1 MAEALARRRFGDRI
15 RVQSAG
21 SQPAGVNPMAVRV
34 LEEVGIDMAEQR
46 SKSIDT
52 IDLSTVDTVVTLC
65 REEVCPV
72 VPGLRSLHWPLADP
86 AAAGPD
92 EALDAFRRA
101 RDEIA
106 RRLDAL
112 DT

>member
-1 MAEALARRRFGDRI
+1 MAEALARRRFGDRL

-21 SQPAGVNPMAVRV
+21 SRPAGVNPVAVRV
-34 LEEVGIDMAEQR
+34 LAEVGIDMSAQR
-46 SKSIDT
+46 SKGIDA
-52 IDLSTVDTVVTLC
+52 IDLADVDTVVTLC
-65 REEVCPV
+65 EEEVCPV
-72 VPGLRSLHWPLADP
+72 VPGLRRLHWPLADP
-86 AAAGPD
+86 AAAPPE
-92 EALDAFRRA
+92 EAVEAFRRA